1 MICYKQTLF
10 DYGLRTRN
18 MHFNLRPKD
27 PQEIASEVKLLLL
40 DVDGVLTDGKLFFS
54 NSGEEMKAF
63 NSLDGHGIRML
74 MENGIQVGI
83 ITGRTSELL
92 SKRAEELGIEL
103 LYQGQTV
110 KVDALR
116 EVLEKTDCSPEEVAY
131 MGDDFPDLPVMRI
144 VGLGVAVASAHPDV
158 AARADMITERGGGNG
173 AVREVTDFILQ
184 AQNKYDEYLD

>member
-1 MICYKQTLF
+1 
-10 DYGLRTRN
+10 

-27 PQEIASEVKLLLL
+27 AQEIASEVKLLLL

-74 MENGIQVGI
+74 MENEIQVGI

-103 LYQGQTV
+103 LYQGQTA
-110 KVDALR
+110 KVHALR

-158 AARADMITERGGGNG
+158 TARADMVTERGGGNG